1 MVKRTAKRTGFGRI
15 IGRSY
20 LTPYEIKEGRILPLK
35 DAEKLVSRRRKQG
48 HRVTNEPHDGISLF
62 SRIKFL
68 KKKTKVHG
76 EHKLIRVETKIWDI
90 ARKK

>member
-15 IGRSY
+15 IGKSY

-35 DAEKLVSRRRKQG
+35 DAEKLVSRRRRQG
-48 HRVTNEPHDGISLF
+48 YRVTNEPHDGISFF

-68 KKKTKVHG
+68 KKKTNVRG
-76 EHKLIRVETKIWDI
+76 EHRLIRVEKKIWDI